1 MQKQLSHILESGSK
15 LGVELLLFAG
25 IITLILLIS
34 LLSKNEKT
42 RNIIWLVSLLVTL
55 GSFVLLTQTFVSDE
69 LLFNGLI
76 QNSSFSHFGK
86 SLVLISTLIIL
97 LHIKVMKYE
106 LEGEYY
112 VLILGIA
119 FSLSFLLMS
128 SHLLS
133 MFVAMEAVSLSSY
146 MLVAFRQKAHNL
158 EAGIKYLI
166 FGATSTAL
174 MLYGASFLYG
184 MTGSLSFEGIQQG
197 LTSGTSD
204 GNMVQIALLMT
215 LAGPLFKLSAAPF
228 HIWAPDVYEATP
240 TPLISY
246 LAIAPKIGGL
256 YIAFRLLET
265 IPYDHTIVLS
275 IIILLSILIGN
286 FSALTQ
292 KNAKRM
298 MGYSGIAQ
306 SGFLLVGL
314 LGLEITGLRA
324 SGFYMAVYIFMTSG
338 AFLLLDMVEKHTK
351 NFQFVDMAGLSQRFV
366 FFGIIGLIFMVG
378 LTGLPPTAGFTA
390 KFLVFTNV
398 WEQYSGGGHKILLWV
413 LLFGLINTAI
423 SIYYYFKIPYF
434 MFLKTPPEN
443 KSESSLNITQLSL
456 LTILAFAVLALFF
469 APQWVQNQLF

>member
-1 MQKQLSHILESGSK
+1 MQEQLSHILQSGGQLS
-15 LGVELLLFAG
+15 LEFLLFGSILA
-25 IITLILLIS
+25 IILMISFSKKSKTSRNLIWIASTVFS
-34 LLSKNEKT
+34 LLAM
-42 RNIIWLVSLLVTL
+42 
-55 GSFVLLTQTFVSDE
+55 VLWTAEISSE
-69 LLFNGLI
+69 ESLFNGLLV
-76 QNSSFSHFGK
+76 NSSFSHFGK
-86 SLVLISTLIIL
+86 GLVLISTLIVL
-97 LHIKVMKYE
+97 LHIKVMKYD
-106 LEGEYY
+106 LDGEYF
-112 VLILGIA
+112 VLILSIA
-119 FSLSFLLMS
+119 FSLCFLLMS
-128 SHLLS
+128 VHLLS
-133 MFVAMEAVSLSSY
+133 MFVAMEAVSLCSY
-146 MLVAFRQKAHNL
+146 MLVAFRQKAYHL

-184 MTGSLSFEGIQQG
+184 ITGHLDFENIHQSLIN
-197 LTSGTSD
+197 SGYG
-204 GNMVQIALLMT
+204 GNMIQVALLMT

-246 LAIAPKIGGL
+246 LAMAPKVAGL
-256 YIAFRLLET
+256 YIAFRLLEA
-265 IPYDHTIVLS
+265 IPADHTLVLS
-275 IIILLSILIGN
+275 VIILLSILIGN

-338 AFLLLDMVEKHTK
+338 AFLMMDMVNRQT
-351 NFQFVDMAGLSQRFV
+351 NSYLFTDMAGLSQKFV
-366 FFGIIGLIFMVG
+366 FFGIVGLIFMVA

-398 WEQYSGGGHKILLWV
+398 WEQYSNGGHKILLWV
-413 LLFGLINTAI
+413 LLFGLINTAV
-423 SIYYYFKIPYF
+423 SIYYYFKVPYF
-434 MFLKTPPEN
+434 MFLKTPQEN
-443 KSESSLNITQLSL
+443 LEEKPLDFVQLGL
-456 LTILAFAVLALFF
+456 LTVLAFAVIALFF